1 LESPR
6 HEEELHKK
14 NVEHGEHINMT
25 QALDK
30 LTIKGF
36 KSIRTLEDF
45 ELTNL
50 NVLIGGNGAGKSNF
64 IDFFRMLRAMME
76 LPLPGLTSASLK
88 AYIADGGGSDDFLFN
103 GPKITEQIEVE
114 TRFGLNGYR
123 FKLAPTADET
133 FIINDE
139 ARFYTTGWWEMG
151 SGQTTPELLRDRDK
165 RGAAGRR
172 NVASYVYD
180 AISSWKIYHFHDT
193 SKVAPMRRFETIDD
207 SDYLRFDAANIA
219 PFLLDLK
226 NSEKSTYNQ
235 IVDTIRLVTPFF
247 DNFILKPNKNE
258 KVRLRWRQK
267 GSDYPLKPH
276 HLSDGTLRFICLTT
290 ALLQPEPPSTIIID
304 EPELGLHPYAIEI
317 LAELI
322 QSTSK
327 KTQLIVSTQSP
338 SIVDCF
344 KPEDIIVVNRK
355 KGASVFQRLNKHEFS
370 SWLEDYS
377 LGDLWRKNIFTGG
390 PVHE

>member
-1 LESPR
+1 
-6 HEEELHKK
+6 
-14 NVEHGEHINMT
+14 MT

-30 LTIKGF
+30 ITIKGF
-36 KSIRTLEDF
+36 KSIRTLENF

-50 NVLIGGNGAGKSNF
+50 NILIGGNGAGKSNF

-76 LPLPGLTSASLK
+76 LSLPGLSSANLK
-88 AYIADGGGSDDFLFN
+88 TYIADGGGSDDFLFN

-114 TRFGLNGYR
+114 TRFGPNGYR
-123 FKLAPTADET
+123 FKLAPTANDT
-133 FIINDE
+133 FIINNE
-139 ARFYTTGWWEMG
+139 ARFYKGGNTEWWELG
-151 SGQTTPELLRDRDK
+151 SGVETPELLK
-165 RGAAGRR
+165 EKGGSGIYGGL
-172 NVASYVYD
+172 NVAAYVYE

-207 SDYLRFDAANIA
+207 SNYLRFDAANIA
-219 PFLLDLK
+219 PFLLGLRDNK
-226 NSEKSTYNQ
+226 DNAYNQ

-247 DNFILKPNKNE
+247 NDFILKPNKNE
-258 KVRLRWRQK
+258 KIRLRWKQK

-290 ALLQPEPPSTIIID
+290 ALLQPDLPSTIIID

-322 QSTSK
+322 KATSK

-338 SIVDCF
+338 SLVDYFEPKDIV
-344 KPEDIIVVNRK
+344 VVNRK
-355 KGASVFQRLNKHEFS
+355 KEASDFKRLTKDELS

-377 LGDLWRKNIFTGG
+377 LGDLWRKNIVTGG

>member
-1 LESPR
+1 M
-6 HEEELHKK
+6 
-14 NVEHGEHINMT
+14 EHGENINMPD
-25 QALDK
+25 ALDK

-36 KSIRTLEDF
+36 KSIRKLEDF
-45 ELTNL
+45 ELTDL

-64 IDFFRMLRAMME
+64 IDFFRLLRAMME
-76 LPLPGLTSASLK
+76 LPLPGLASANLQ

-103 GPKITEQIEVE
+103 GPKVTEQIEVV
-114 TRFGLNGYR
+114 TKFGLNGYR
-123 FKLAPTADET
+123 FKLSPTAEET

-139 ARFYTTGWWEMG
+139 ARYYERGSFGWREMG
-151 SGQTTPELLRDRDK
+151 SGQTTPELLREK
-165 RGAAGRR
+165 EEKGAVGYRS
-172 NVASYVYD
+172 VATYVYD
-180 AISSWKIYHFHDT
+180 VISSWKIYHFHDT
-193 SKVAPMRRFETIDD
+193 SKVAPMRRYETIDD

-226 NSEKSTYNQ
+226 NNEKSAYKQ

-247 DNFILKPNKNE
+247 DDFKLKPNKKE
-258 KVRLRWRQK
+258 KVRLLWRQK
-267 GSDYPLKPH
+267 GSDYPLKPQ

-290 ALLQPEPPSTIIID
+290 ALLQPDPPSTIIID

-322 QSTSK
+322 LATSK

-338 SIVDCF
+338 TLVDYF
-344 KPEDIIVVNRK
+344 EPEDIIVVNRK
-355 KGASVFQRLNKHEFS
+355 KGASVFQRLNKRELS

-377 LGDLWRKNIFTGG
+377 LGDLWRKNIVTGG
-390 PVHE
+390 PAHE

>member
-1 LESPR
+1 MP
-6 HEEELHKK
+6 
-14 NVEHGEHINMT
+14 

-36 KSIRTLEDF
+36 KSIRTLENF

-76 LPLPGLTSASLK
+76 LPLPGLTSANLK

-114 TRFGLNGYR
+114 TKFGPNGYR
-123 FKLAPTADET
+123 FKLAPTADDT

-139 ARFYTTGWWEMG
+139 ARYFKGGTAGWCELG
-151 SGQTTPELLRDRDK
+151 SGSATPQLLKDKDK
-165 RGAAGRR
+165 RGVSGGR

-180 AISSWKIYHFHDT
+180 SISAWKIYHFHDT

-219 PFLLDLK
+219 PFLLGLR
-226 NSEKSTYNQ
+226 NNEESAYNQ

-247 DNFILKPNKNE
+247 NDFILKPSKKE
-258 KVRLRWRQK
+258 KVRLRWKQK

-290 ALLQPEPPSTIIID
+290 ALLQPDPPSTIIID

-322 QSTSK
+322 EATSK

-338 SIVDCF
+338 SLVDYF
-344 KPEDIIVVNRK
+344 EPNNVIVVNRE
-355 KGASVFQRLNKHEFS
+355 KGASVFKRLIKGELS

-377 LGDLWRKNIFTGG
+377 LGDLWRKNIVTGG
-390 PVHE
+390 PAHE

>member
-1 LESPR
+1 MAQS
-6 HEEELHKK
+6 
-14 NVEHGEHINMT
+14 
-25 QALDK
+25 LDK
-30 LTIKGF
+30 ITIKGF
-36 KSIRTLEDF
+36 KSIRALNNF
-45 ELTNL
+45 KLSNL

-76 LPLPGLTSASLK
+76 LPLPGLASASLK
-88 AYIADGGGSDDFLFN
+88 TYIADGGGSDDFLFN
-103 GPKITEQIEVE
+103 GPKVTEQIEVV

-123 FKLAPTADET
+123 FKLAPTADAT

-139 ARFYTTGWWEMG
+139 ARYFEGGASGWWELG
-151 SGQTTPELLRDRDK
+151 SGQTMPELLRDKDRS
-165 RGAAGRR
+165 GAIGGRS
-172 NVASYVYD
+172 VAVYVYD

-219 PFLLDLK
+219 PFLYDLK
-226 NSEKSTYNQ
+226 NYNKNVYKH

-247 DNFILKPNKNE
+247 DDFILKPDKNE

-267 GSDYPLKPH
+267 GTDYPLKPH

-290 ALLQPEPPSTIIID
+290 ALMQPDPPSTIIVD

-338 SIVDCF
+338 ALVDYF
-344 KPEDIIVVNRK
+344 EPENIIVVTRK
-355 KGASVFQRLNKHEFS
+355 KGASVFQRLNKHELS

-377 LGDLWRKNIFTGG
+377 LGDLWRKNIVAGG
-390 PVHE
+390 PANE

>member
-1 LESPR
+1 
-6 HEEELHKK
+6 
-14 NVEHGEHINMT
+14 MT

-36 KSIRTLEDF
+36 KSIRALENF

-76 LPLPGLTSASLK
+76 LPLPGLSSANLQT
-88 AYIADGGGSDDFLFN
+88 YTADGGGSDDFLFN
-103 GPKITEQIEVE
+103 GPKVTEQIEVE
-114 TRFGLNGYR
+114 TRFGSNGYR
-123 FKLAPTADET
+123 FKLAPTTDET

-139 ARFYTTGWWEMG
+139 ARYYEGGYRRWWELG
-151 SGQTTPELLRDRDK
+151 SGQTTPELLRDKDSK
-165 RGAAGRR
+165 GAVGGRS
-172 NVASYVYD
+172 VASYVYD

-193 SKVAPMRRFETIDD
+193 SKNAPMRRYESIDD
-207 SDYLRFDAANIA
+207 NAYLRFDAANIA

-226 NSEKSTYNQ
+226 ESSRDAKTSAYNQ

-247 DNFILKPNKNE
+247 DDFILNPNNNE

-267 GSDYPLKPH
+267 GSDYPLKPQ

-290 ALLQPEPPSTIIID
+290 ALLQPNPPSTIIID
-304 EPELGLHPYAIEI
+304 EPELGLHPYAVEI

-322 QSTSK
+322 AATAK
-327 KTQLIVSTQSP
+327 KTQLIISTQSP
-338 SIVDCF
+338 SLVDYF
-344 KPEDIIVVNRK
+344 EPGNIIVVNRK
-355 KGASVFQRLNKHEFS
+355 DGASVFNRLNKDALS
-370 SWLEDYS
+370 SWLNDYS
-377 LGDLWRKNIFTGG
+377 LGELWRKNIVTGG
-390 PVHE
+390 PAHE

>member
-1 LESPR
+1 MS
-6 HEEELHKK
+6 
-14 NVEHGEHINMT
+14 

-36 KSIRTLEDF
+36 KSIRMLEDF

-114 TRFGLNGYR
+114 TRFGHNGYR
-123 FKLAPTADET
+123 FKLAPTTDET

-139 ARFYTTGWWEMG
+139 ARYYERGSTGWWEMG
-151 SGQTTPELLRDRDK
+151 SGHATPELLKDK
-165 RGAAGRR
+165 DHRGAAGGR
-172 NVASYVYD
+172 NVAAYIYD

-219 PFLLDLK
+219 SFLLDLWNNK
-226 NSEKSTYNQ
+226 KSAYNQ

-258 KVRLRWRQK
+258 KVRLRWKQK

-290 ALLQPEPPSTIIID
+290 SLLQPDPPSTIIID

-322 QSTSK
+322 EATSK

-338 SIVDCF
+338 SLVDYF
-344 KPEDIIVVNRK
+344 EPKDIIIVNRK
-355 KGASVFQRLNKHEFS
+355 KGASVFQRLNKNELSF
-370 SWLEDYS
+370 WLKDYS
-377 LGDLWRKNIFTGG
+377 LGDLWRKNIITGG
-390 PVHE
+390 PAHE